1 MHDMRKEKFKAV
13 EATAFLKNRVRTQP
27 RIGLLAGTGLSESI
41 SDLQVSETIAYV
53 QIPHFPASTVQSHPG
68 RLVFG
73 RLADQPVVAMQGRF
87 HLYEGYDP
95 LQVSFPIRVMQEMGI
110 QTLIV
115 TNAAGGLNP
124 AYRPGDL
131 MLIADHLNLTG
142 FNPLVGP
149 NEESW
154 GVRFPHMAFAY
165 APDLLKLA
173 EQAGRNCRIPL
184 QKGVYAALLGPSL
197 ETPAEI
203 RFLRTIGAD
212 AVGLSTVHEVIV
224 GVHAGMRIL
233 GVSIITNVHD
243 PENPAPAVLEE
254 IIATAEKSS
263 KTLGLLLRNVVEAL
277 HD

>member
-1 MHDMRKEKFKAV
+1 MLDMRKEKFKAG
-13 EATAFLKNRVRTQP
+13 EATAFLRNRIRMQP
-27 RIGLLAGTGLSESI
+27 RIGLLAGTGLSEFA
-41 SDLQVSETIAYV
+41 SDLQVSETIAYE

-73 RLADQPVVAMQGRF
+73 CLADHPVVVMQGRF
-87 HLYEGYDP
+87 HLYEGYSP

-124 AYRPGDL
+124 AFKPGDL

-142 FNPLVGP
+142 FNPLTGP

-165 APDLLKLA
+165 SPDLLKLA
-173 EQAGRNCRIPL
+173 EQAGQNGQIPL

-212 AVGLSTVHEVIV
+212 AVGLSTVQEVIV

-263 KTLGLLLRNVVEAL
+263 KKLGVLLRNFVEAL

>member
-1 MHDMRKEKFKAV
+1 MQDMRKEKFKAG
-13 EATAFLKNRVRTQP
+13 EATAFLKNRTRMQP
-27 RIGLLAGTGLSESI
+27 RIGLLAGTGLSEFA
-41 SDLQVSETIAYV
+41 SDLQVAETIAYE

-110 QTLIV
+110 RVLIV

-124 AYRPGDL
+124 AYSPGDL

-165 APDLLKLA
+165 DSDLLKLA
-173 EQAGRNCRIPL
+173 EQAGQNCQIPL

-233 GVSIITNVHD
+233 GISIITNVHD
-243 PENPAPAVLEE
+243 PDNPAPAVLEE

>member
-1 MHDMRKEKFKAV
+1 M
-13 EATAFLKNRVRTQP
+13 QP
-27 RIGLLAGTGLSESI
+27 RIGLLAGTGLSEFA
-41 SDLQVSETIAYV
+41 SDLQVAETIAYE

-233 GVSIITNVHD
+233 GISIITNVHD
-243 PENPAPAVLEE
+243 PDNPAPAVLEE

>member
-1 MHDMRKEKFKAV
+1 MRKEKFKAG
-13 EATAFLKNRVRTQP
+13 EATAFLKNRTRMQP
-27 RIGLLAGTGLSESI
+27 RIGLLAGTGLSEFA
-41 SDLQVSETIAYV
+41 SDLQVAETIAYE

-110 QTLIV
+110 RVLIV

-124 AYRPGDL
+124 AYSPGDL

-165 APDLLKLA
+165 DSDLLKLA
-173 EQAGRNCRIPL
+173 EQAGQNCQIPL

-233 GVSIITNVHD
+233 GISIITNVHD
-243 PENPAPAVLEE
+243 PDNPAPAVLEE